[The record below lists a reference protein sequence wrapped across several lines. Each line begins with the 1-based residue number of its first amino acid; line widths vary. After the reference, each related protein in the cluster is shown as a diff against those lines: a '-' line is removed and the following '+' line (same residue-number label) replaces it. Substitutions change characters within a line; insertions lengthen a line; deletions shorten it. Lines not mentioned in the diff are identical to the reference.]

1 MSARAFLALSSGS
14 SAPLRM
20 VFDDDTSIEAISQDA
35 AEQEGIYDL
44 QGRKVNQ
51 PSRGLYIVNGKKV
64 MIK

>member
-1 MSARAFLALSSGS
+1 MWFSSTS

-20 VFDDDTSIEAISQDA
+20 VFDDDTSIEAISHNA